1 MTHRFLAALARAM
14 ALGIALLALDGAAA
28 ARPVTTSTAQPSLA
42 AAVASGASGAL
53 APGGPLSAPLDE
65 VIDLFGPHLEIY
77 GQRAVLRWYAAAD
90 AVLSVDFG
98 ETPALGQ
105 HAVEPTQFVLEA
117 YPLRGGA
124 PASRMHE
131 VSLDGLQTGS
141 AYHYR
146 GTLTQGG
153 AVIADTGV
161 LPFETPLAFVR
172 VRPVEI
178 AMAKDGDHDVEV
190 SVYGEELYDSENKG
204 EVYIEWSARVKAAPG
219 AWPWGPKAKGCYPG
233 GAALDLLFPD
243 AGEPDAGGQD
253 SPSPADDTTY
263 DPTTGVQTPT
273 LHGDPQAWAPID
285 GCVAYRY
292 DTPVRVDEAK
302 IGSGAEVALAAEA
315 FPPMEW
321 ELPAELP
328 GEPVSAIG
336 SALALDKDGDGEP
349 DGGPDPSDPAEPV
362 GPCGDDPPGSFAFV
376 RLSTRGQEFDYILL
390 PGGLTRIINHDGSET
405 DDLCLDLREPEQ
417 TLLKGVRVDAGSLE
431 FTTWFEVALDYRLPD
446 EAPPAQA
453 GLQALG
459 TPIVIEPGVR
469 DPLDVEPIAADD
481 AEPDAPVDGRPQV
494 SLHAKRRLRETK
506 KSGAAVK
513 VTRIGDTSFPMFV
526 GYTVGGTAG
535 NGVDFRPLLGSVE
548 IPAGKRS
555 AKIVV
560 LPIDDAAVE
569 GPETVELELLPDYG
583 YAAGDSPRLS
593 IELVSDDR

>member
-1 MTHRFLAALARAM
+1 
-14 ALGIALLALDGAAA
+14 
-28 ARPVTTSTAQPSLA
+28 
-42 AAVASGASGAL
+42 
-53 APGGPLSAPLDE
+53 
-65 VIDLFGPHLEIY
+65 
-77 GQRAVLRWYAAAD
+77 
-90 AVLSVDFG
+90 
-98 ETPALGQ
+98 
-105 HAVEPTQFVLEA
+105 
-117 YPLRGGA
+117 
-124 PASRMHE
+124 
-131 VSLDGLQTGS
+131 
-141 AYHYR
+141 
-146 GTLTQGG
+146 
-153 AVIADTGV
+153 
-161 LPFETPLAFVR
+161 
-172 VRPVEI
+172 
-178 AMAKDGDHDVEV
+178 
-190 SVYGEELYDSENKG
+190 
-204 EVYIEWSARVKAAPG
+204 
-219 AWPWGPKAKGCYPG
+219 
-233 GAALDLLFPD
+233 
-243 AGEPDAGGQD
+243 
-253 SPSPADDTTY
+253 
-263 DPTTGVQTPT
+263 
-273 LHGDPQAWAPID
+273 
-285 GCVAYRY
+285 
-292 DTPVRVDEAK
+292 
-302 IGSGAEVALAAEA
+302 
-315 FPPMEW
+315 MEW

-481 AEPDAPVDGRPQV
+481 AAPDAPVDGRPQV